1 MTVSSAAPAMS
12 ARTAATSDRLERG
25 IIVAMLRPAV
35 VAHKDDDRVGA
46 VTLRDVLPPGE
57 GAARMCQNRVVTPQP
72 PELPDL
78 VDPPVT
84 LAAVLRRD
92 LPRGIRSGL
101 QTFWSLAKAM
111 IPAYGLAL
119 VLEKVGAIT
128 VLARVAQPVMSLVG
142 LPGSA
147 ALPLVLGWVLNVYA
161 AVGAMTAL
169 HLDARQITV
178 LALAIL
184 IGHNLLVEGAVLRK
198 AGMSGVGFGVL
209 RALSGLLAA
218 GVANLLMKAFS

>member
-1 MTVSSAAPAMS
+1 MGQT
-12 ARTAATSDRLERG
+12 
-25 IIVAMLRPAV
+25 
-35 VAHKDDDRVGA
+35 
-46 VTLRDVLPPGE
+46 
-57 GAARMCQNRVVTPQP
+57 CQNRVVMPQP

-78 VDPPVT
+78 IGPPAS
-84 LAAVLRRD
+84 LAAGLRRD

-119 VLEKVGAIT
+119 VLEKLGAIA
-128 VLARVAQPVMSLVG
+128 VLAKVAQPVMSLVG

-161 AVGAMTAL
+161 SVGAMSAL
-169 HLDARQITV
+169 HLNPQQITV

-209 RALSGLLAA
+209 RAVSGLLAA

>member
-1 MTVSSAAPAMS
+1 MT
-12 ARTAATSDRLERG
+12 E
-25 IIVAMLRPAV
+25 
-35 VAHKDDDRVGA
+35 
-46 VTLRDVLPPGE
+46 
-57 GAARMCQNRVVTPQP
+57 QP

-78 VDPPVT
+78 VGPHSSP
-84 LAAVLRRD
+84 LASLRRD

-101 QTFWSLAKAM
+101 ETFWSLAKAM
-111 IPAYGLAL
+111 IPAYALAL
-119 VLEKVGAIT
+119 VLQKLGVIT
-128 VLARVAQPVMSLVG
+128 ALAHVAQPVMSLMG

-147 ALPLVLGWVLNVYA
+147 AVPLVLGYVLNVYA

-169 HLDARQITV
+169 HLSAQQITV

-198 AGMSGVGFGVL
+198 AGMSGVGFGLL

-218 GVANLLMKAFS
+218 GVANLLMKAVS

>member
-1 MTVSSAAPAMS
+1 V
-12 ARTAATSDRLERG
+12 TAE
-25 IIVAMLRPAV
+25 
-35 VAHKDDDRVGA
+35 
-46 VTLRDVLPPGE
+46 
-57 GAARMCQNRVVTPQP
+57 P

-78 VDPPVT
+78 VDPPAAL
-84 LAAVLRRD
+84 LAILRRD
-92 LPRGIRSGL
+92 LPRGAGAGL
-101 QTFWSLAKAM
+101 ETFWSLAKAM

-119 VLEKVGAIT
+119 VLEKLGVVT
-128 VLARVAQPVMSLVG
+128 VLAHVAQPVMSLVG

-147 ALPLVLGWVLNVYA
+147 ALPLVLGYVLNVYA

-169 HLDARQITV
+169 HLSAQQITV

-218 GVANLLMKAFS
+218 GVANLLMKAVS

>member
-1 MTVSSAAPAMS
+1 MTA
-12 ARTAATSDRLERG
+12 E
-25 IIVAMLRPAV
+25 
-35 VAHKDDDRVGA
+35 
-46 VTLRDVLPPGE
+46 
-57 GAARMCQNRVVTPQP
+57 P

-78 VDPPVT
+78 VDHPASLGAIV
-84 LAAVLRRD
+84 RRD

-101 QTFWSLAKAM
+101 ATFWSLAKAM

-119 VLEKVGAIT
+119 VLEKLGVVT
-128 VLARVAQPVMSLVG
+128 VLAHVAQPVMSLVG

-147 ALPLVLGWVLNVYA
+147 AVPLVLGYVLNVYA

-169 HLDARQITV
+169 HLSAQQITV

-198 AGMSGVGFGVL
+198 AGMSGVAFGVL

-218 GVANLLMKAFS
+218 GAVNLLMKAFS

>member
-1 MTVSSAAPAMS
+1 MTAEPS
-12 ARTAATSDRLERG
+12 
-25 IIVAMLRPAV
+25 
-35 VAHKDDDRVGA
+35 
-46 VTLRDVLPPGE
+46 
-57 GAARMCQNRVVTPQP
+57 
-72 PELPDL
+72 ELPDL
-78 VDPPVT
+78 VDHPASLGAIV
-84 LAAVLRRD
+84 RRD

-101 QTFWSLAKAM
+101 ATFWSLAKAM

-119 VLEKVGAIT
+119 VLEKLGVVT
-128 VLARVAQPVMSLVG
+128 VLAHVAQPVMSLVG

-147 ALPLVLGWVLNVYA
+147 AVPLVLGYVLNVYA

-169 HLDARQITV
+169 HLSAQQITV

-198 AGMSGVGFGVL
+198 AGMSGVAFGVL

-218 GVANLLMKAFS
+218 GAVNLLMKAFS

>member
-1 MTVSSAAPAMS
+1 MN
-12 ARTAATSDRLERG
+12 E
-25 IIVAMLRPAV
+25 
-35 VAHKDDDRVGA
+35 
-46 VTLRDVLPPGE
+46 
-57 GAARMCQNRVVTPQP
+57 QP

-78 VDPPVT
+78 VGSHSSLV
-84 LAAVLRRD
+84 ASLRGD

-101 QTFWSLAKAM
+101 ETFWSLAKAM
-111 IPAYGLAL
+111 IPAYALAL
-119 VLEKVGAIT
+119 VLQKLGVIT
-128 VLARVAQPVMSLVG
+128 ALAHVAQPVMSLMG

-147 ALPLVLGWVLNVYA
+147 AVPLALGYVLNVYA

-169 HLDARQITV
+169 HLSAQQITV

-198 AGMSGVGFGVL
+198 AGMSGLGFGVL
-209 RALSGLLAA
+209 RAVSGMLAA